1 MYVYEKTKD
10 LSNELHLEG
19 AISLRCFSCRI
30 ENVTK
35 LIKNSQ
41 SDQLTLYKYLKV
53 IIIAASKFMILQDV
67 RANFVI
73 NSSIV
78 YFVI

>member
-1 MYVYEKTKD
+1 MRGNYEMYVYEKTKD

-53 IIIAASKFMILQDV
+53 IIIAASCESKLC
-67 RANFVI
+67 NK
-73 NSSIV
+73 
-78 YFVI
+78 